1 MTRKNRGATRS
12 SIGAVRADGGGSGS
26 ACWDRGY
33 ARLAAAVL
41 EQAVREARSGN
52 INSAE
57 WLASDAAA
65 FFCESLGLRPDVF
78 RQASESWPV
87 RPFGR
92 VVIRLD
98 LGRPGDMIAKIPR
111 EWLEELRAVVEKHPE
126 APNSSLILE
135 LCRTDRNGEA
145 VVSEVINLRT
155 GRPVRF
161 RPDEYGEQNFMRS

>member
-1 MTRKNRGATRS
+1 MTTRKNRG
-12 SIGAVRADGGGSGS
+12 SIREVTAVRADGGGSGR

-41 EQAVREARSGN
+41 EQAVREAKSGN

-65 FFCESLGLRPDVF
+65 FFCESLGLRPEVL
-78 RQASESWPV
+78 RQASKSWPV

-92 VVIRLD
+92 VVIRFE

-111 EWLEELRAVVEKHPE
+111 EWLEELRAVVEKHPA
-126 APNSSLILE
+126 APDSSLILE

-145 VVSEVINLRT
+145 VVSEVVNLRT

-161 RPDEYGEQNFMRS
+161 TPEEYGEQNTMRS